1 MVYDLYPHPQ
11 FLKLFEPIDTTGIR
25 YLNQNHTPLVN
36 LIYNTL
42 NIELYYEKIFN
53 KPLPIPTPP
62 FA

>member
-11 FLKLFEPIDTTGIR
+11 FLKLCEHIDTTGIR

-42 NIELYYEKIFN
+42 NIEVYYEKRFN
-53 KPLPIPTPP
+53 KPLSIPTPP
-62 FA
+62 CA